1 MTHSGRE
8 LDRIVVALSDPTF
21 YADGTGRVDVIQ
33 THISFIFLTERH
45 AFKVKKPVNFG
56 FLDYS
61 GLEQRRVLCEREVT
75 LNRRLCADTYLG
87 VVAIRDD
94 GGRLSLDGPGETIEY
109 AVKMVRLPED
119 RMLRQVLRRG
129 ERDPAILQ
137 QVARTLA
144 AFHDGA
150 ETGPDIQAM
159 KGLAG
164 VTFNC
169 EENFAQTEKYVD
181 TLVPRERFE
190 MIRTST
196 RLFLERRAAL
206 FEDRARR
213 GRVRDGHGDL
223 HLDSI
228 CVTEP
233 IRIFDCIE
241 FNERFRYQD
250 VAEEVAFLDMDLE
263 FNGYPELG
271 AAFVDAYVAAS
282 GDAELRELLDF
293 YKAYRAYVRAKVG
306 SFQVDDPMV
315 SETDKTRLRETAG
328 RYYALAERYARA
340 FNPQLLVM
348 MCGLTGSG
356 KSTVARRLGERFAF
370 AVVRSD
376 VIRKELLGVD
386 PYERKWD
393 DFGAGAYSS
402 DMTESTYAAM
412 VERADVLL
420 AAGASVV
427 LDGCFTRSSQRAA
440 AVALA
445 ARRGVPLL
453 VLECHAPESVV
464 RERLEGRSNKGR
476 AVSDGRWEIYH
487 HQAAT
492 FEPPTE
498 IPPGCHVVLDRGR
511 PVEENIALLVDLMP
525 APWRGAREPAAAQR

>member
-1 MTHSGRE
+1 VTHFGRE
-8 LDRIVVALSDPTF
+8 LDRIVVALSNPSF
-21 YADGTGRVDVIQ
+21 YTDGTGHVDIIQ

-45 AFKVKKPVNFG
+45 ALKVKKPVNFG
-56 FLDYS
+56 FLDYTT
-61 GLEQRRVLCEREVT
+61 LEQRRTLCEREVA
-75 LNRRLCADTYLG
+75 LNRRLCPDTYLG
-87 VVAIRDD
+87 VVAIRDE
-94 GGRLSLDGPGETIEY
+94 GGRLSLDGPGEPVEY
-109 AVKMVRLPED
+109 AVKMMRLPED

-129 ERDPAILQ
+129 EGDPAILQ
-137 QVARTLA
+137 RIARTLA
-144 AFHDGA
+144 DFHAAA
-150 ETGPDIQAM
+150 ETGPEIQAM

-169 EENFAQTEKYVD
+169 EENFAQTEKYVG

-196 RLFLERRAAL
+196 RLFLERRASL

-250 VAEEVAFLDMDLE
+250 VAEEVAFLAMDLE
-263 FNGYPELG
+263 FNGHPELA
-271 AAFVDAYVAAS
+271 AAFVDAYVEAS
-282 GDAELRELLDF
+282 GDVELRELLDF

-306 SFQVDDPMV
+306 SFQADDPMV

-328 RYYALAERYARA
+328 RYYELAERYARA

-348 MCGLTGSG
+348 TCGLTGSG
-356 KSTVARRLGERFAF
+356 KSTVARRLGERFALT
-370 AVVRSD
+370 VVRSD
-376 VIRKELLGVD
+376 VVRKELLGLD

-402 DMTESTYAAM
+402 DMTERTYTAM
-412 VERADVLL
+412 VERADTLL
-420 AAGASVV
+420 ATGASVV
-427 LDGCFTRSSQRAA
+427 LDGCFTRRSQRAA

-464 RERLEGRSNKGR
+464 RERLEGRSTKGR

-487 HQAAT
+487 HQAAA

-498 IPPGCHVVLDRGR
+498 IPAGSHIVLDRGR
-511 PVEENIALLVDLMP
+511 PVEENIALLVEVMP
-525 APWRGAREPAAAQR
+525 TVWKGARPLAATER